1 VSRRSCFRSR
11 ARGRASTVRSRAR
24 QVSCWLAS
32 VGLVVA
38 VAGGC
43 GGGAQVERTYPVS
56 LRTLDED
63 GEPLSNVELLASGA
77 PVGHS
82 DDRGMLTVRIKGRE
96 GGQVTFEPRC
106 PAGSKAQGQPA
117 SLRLRTLGDG
127 PPPEVELTCER
138 SKRLAALIV
147 SAPGFAGLPVMV
159 HNRELAR
166 TDYSGTAHVLLEG
179 DPSTP
184 LRVVLNTE
192 SRPKV
197 VPPSPHKD
205 LQIGSRDDI
214 VVFAP
219 ELTEVRDPPPPK
231 KHRVKKEKP
240 PPVIRPEKLR

>member
-1 VSRRSCFRSR
+1 VF
-11 ARGRASTVRSRAR
+11 
-24 QVSCWLAS
+24 LALIS
-32 VGLVVA
+32 A
-38 VAGGC
+38 AWAGC
-43 GGGAQVERTYPVS
+43 GDTAQAERSYPVS

-63 GEPLSNVELLASGA
+63 GEPLANVELLVSGTS
-77 PVGHS
+77 VGHT
-82 DDRGMLTVRIKGRE
+82 DDRGVLTVRTKGRE

-117 SLRLRTLGDG
+117 TLRLRTLGDG

-138 SKRLAALIV
+138 VKRIAALIV

-166 TDYSGTAHVLLEG
+166 TDYTGTAHVLLEG

-219 ELTEVRDPPPPK
+219 ELSEVRDPPPPK

>member
-1 VSRRSCFRSR
+1 MSRCSWPSRRALGVPLLR
-11 ARGRASTVRSRAR
+11 AQKACT
-24 QVSCWLAS
+24 LAS
-32 VGLVVA
+32 VALA
-38 VAGGC
+38 VALTGGC
-43 GGGAQVERTYPVS
+43 GDSAQSERTYPVS
-56 LRTLDED
+56 LHTLDED
-63 GEPLSNVELLASGA
+63 GEPLASVELLASGTS
-77 PVGHS
+77 VGHS
-82 DDRGMLTVRIKGRE
+82 DERGVLTVRIKGRE

-138 SKRLAALIV
+138 SKRMAALIV
-147 SAPGFAGLPVMV
+147 SAPGFGGLPVMV

-205 LQIGSRDDI
+205 LQIGSHDDI

>member
-1 VSRRSCFRSR
+1 VSRR
-11 ARGRASTVRSRAR
+11 ARRDAACGAR
-24 QVSCWLAS
+24 PVSAWRVACALLF
-32 VGLVVA
+32 VGVGFL
-38 VAGGC
+38 GC
-43 GGGAQVERTYPVS
+43 GGQAQTERTYEVS

-63 GEPLSNVELLASGA
+63 GEVLANVELLVSGTS
-77 PVGHS
+77 VGHS
-82 DDRGMLTVRIKGRE
+82 DANGVLVVRTKGRE
-96 GGQVTFEPRC
+96 GSQVTFEPRC
-106 PAGSKAQGQPA
+106 PLGSKAQGQPA

-138 SKRLAALIV
+138 VKRMAALIV
-147 SAPGFAGLPVMV
+147 SAPGFGGLPVMV
-159 HNRELAR
+159 HNRELGR

-179 DPSTP
+179 DPGAP

-219 ELTEVRDPPPPK
+219 ELSEIRDPPPPK